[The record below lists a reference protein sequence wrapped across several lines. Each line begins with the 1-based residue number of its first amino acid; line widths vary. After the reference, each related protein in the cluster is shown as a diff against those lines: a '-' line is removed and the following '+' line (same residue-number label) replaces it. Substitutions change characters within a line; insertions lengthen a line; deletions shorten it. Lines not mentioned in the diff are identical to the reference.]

1 MISKLNIKF
10 NIIKYPIFGILSAL
24 TGLLGDL
31 LSSLF
36 FKGYNFFTNYVSD
49 LGVSKAGLIF
59 NLSIIFSGILVIPVS
74 ISFYILIGIFP
85 SDKSVPIS
93 FIMHGVVALVTWL
106 SGIVYLSL
114 FGILMILDDKYN
126 KFLSL
131 TCFIQ
136 GFLIFFFL
144 ITWQPI
150 IEWVTTAG
158 IIVFLFIN
166 SIYMIYKK
174 F

>member
-1 MISKLNIKF
+1 MK
-10 NIIKYPIFGILSAL
+10 
-24 TGLLGDL
+24 DL
-31 LSSLF
+31 
-36 FKGYNFFTNYVSD
+36 KKIT
-49 LGVSKAGLIF
+49 
-59 NLSIIFSGILVIPVS
+59 LVISMVS